1 MKAAFEMNRVLI
13 ALAIVASS
21 MSAWSAQKT
30 VTLSIPA
37 MNCAACPVTVKA
49 ALTKLDGIA
58 SVSSDLK
65 KRQTTVTFDD
75 AKLTTARITQ
85 ATKDA
90 GFPSTIMNP

>member
-1 MKAAFEMNRVLI
+1 MNDIEMSKVLI
-13 ALAIVASS
+13 ALAVIASS
-21 MSAWSAQKT
+21 MSAWGAQKT

-37 MNCAACPVTVKA
+37 MNCAACPITVKA

-58 SVSSDLK
+58 SVSSDLR

-90 GFPSTIMNP
+90 GFPSTVMNP

>member
-1 MKAAFEMNRVLI
+1 MSKVLMSLAMV
-13 ALAIVASS
+13 ALSL
-21 MSAWSAQKT
+21 SAWSAPKT

-75 AKLTTARITQ
+75 AKLTTARIMQ

-90 GFPSTIMNP
+90 GFPSTVMNP

>member
-1 MKAAFEMNRVLI
+1 MAPSTHQ
-13 ALAIVASS
+13 VAWPWTFFS
-21 MSAWSAQKT
+21 
-30 VTLSIPA
+30 V
-37 MNCAACPVTVKA
+37 

-85 ATKDA
+85 ATKEA
-90 GFPSTIMNP
+90 GFPSTVVNQ